1 MQKEHRAAQVFCFGG
16 VFDAHGLRG
25 ACTGKCPVET
35 GRQRIGHRQPVC
47 FCLST
52 RPCPCCYRGHSVRG
66 QRGRVR
72 SCFYLR
78 TSTAMRQGRLAR
90 SQAV

>member
-25 ACTGKCPVET
+25 ARTGKCPVET
-35 GRQRIGHRQPVC
+35 GGQRIGYRQLVC

-52 RPCPCCYRGHSVRG
+52 KPCLCCHRGHSVRG
-66 QRGRVR
+66 SEAGCALV
-72 SCFYLR
+72 FYLR